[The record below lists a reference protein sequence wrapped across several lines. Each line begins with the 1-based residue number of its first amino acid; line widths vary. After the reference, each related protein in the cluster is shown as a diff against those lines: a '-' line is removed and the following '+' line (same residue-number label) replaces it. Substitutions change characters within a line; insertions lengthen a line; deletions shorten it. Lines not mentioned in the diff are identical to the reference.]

1 MLLSMG
7 DRDNEG
13 SVTLTEKSYQYVEL
27 TIDDA
32 AATIRLNRPEKKNA
46 LSPDLHANLR
56 DALDEVEAAGN
67 VKALVLTG
75 TGDSFCAGMDLE
87 KQFLEPYDHPDLFAR
102 QAAVSNGNFRRIK
115 SFPAVTIA
123 KVNGWA
129 FGGGLELAGICD
141 IVVTSDAAVFG
152 LSEINFGIFPAGG
165 AMWATSHNLSR
176 KQALCYALTGRR
188 FTGAEAVSL
197 GLATEAVPADELDA
211 AVDAM
216 VADIVNKNLH
226 ALRATKRAYEWST
239 NLDFDGSNEVE
250 LAIRWQL
257 SYYSGNEWINDAL
270 TQFRDR
276 KYRPGLESYELPA
289 GTNA

>member
-1 MLLSMG
+1 MRGASLLSA
-7 DRDNEG
+7 R
-13 SVTLTEKSYQYVEL
+13 SYQYVDL
-27 TIDDA
+27 TIDGS
-32 AATIRLNRPEKKNA
+32 AATVRLNRPEKKNA

-56 DALDEVEAAGN
+56 DALDEIESAGD
-67 VKALVLTG
+67 VKAVVLTG

-87 KQFLEPYDHPDLFAR
+87 KQFLEPYDDPDRFAR

-129 FGGGLELAGICD
+129 FGGGMELAGICD
-141 IVVTSDAAVFG
+141 IVVTSETAVFG

-165 AMWATSHNLSR
+165 AMWATAHNLPR
-176 KQALCYALTGRR
+176 KQALYYALTGNR
-188 FTGAEAVSL
+188 FTGAEAVAL
-197 GLATEAVPADELDA
+197 GLATKAVPVEELDA
-211 AVDAM
+211 AVDAV

-226 ALRATKRAYEWST
+226 ALRATKRAYEWSDR
-239 NLDFDGSNEVE
+239 LDFDESNEVE
-250 LAIRWQL
+250 LALRWQL
-257 SYYSGNEWINDAL
+257 SYYSGNEWINNAL

-289 GTNA
+289 SSPA